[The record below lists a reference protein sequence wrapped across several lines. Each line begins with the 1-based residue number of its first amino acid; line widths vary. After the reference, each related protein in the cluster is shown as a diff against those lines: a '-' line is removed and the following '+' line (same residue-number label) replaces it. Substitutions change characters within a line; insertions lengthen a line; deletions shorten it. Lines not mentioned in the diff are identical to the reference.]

1 MRICLVLEGCYPYV
15 HGGVSTWMHSYIE
28 AMKEHEFVL
37 WVIGAKAEDRGKFVY
52 DLPSNVVEVHEV
64 FLDDALRLSGEQV
77 NEFAA
82 LQERQRMHAFGVEQ
96 VEKHIPVRAA
106 KIHQFTQI
114 CMEEYPYV
122 AYADAFHTVRS
133 MLLPVLYLMGSE
145 VPEAQIYHAI
155 STGYGGLLA
164 CLGGSINHAPV
175 LLTEHGIY
183 TREREE
189 EIISAE
195 WVLPAFRPRWIRFF
209 YMLSEQIY
217 QRAWRITS
225 LFGRAR
231 LIQIGMGAPADA
243 CQVIP
248 NGIQYERFCDIP
260 LKPDDGWVDI
270 GAVVRMAP
278 IKDVKTLIHAF
289 HELSSRVD
297 NVRLHI
303 LGGVDDQ
310 EYANECYEL
319 VEQLGV
325 RNLEFTGRVNVVEYM
340 RKLDF
345 TVLTSISEG
354 QPLSVLESFAA
365 ARPCVTTDVGC
376 CRELLEGEDGD
387 DFGIAGFYV
396 PPMYR
401 EGLSGAMERMCS
413 SRVLRETMGQIGRDR
428 VNAYYR
434 HERMLADYRRLYAD
448 TADQFGLER

>member
-1 MRICLVLEGCYPYV
+1 MRFPLDMADCWLVW
-15 HGGVSTWMHSYIE
+15 GG
-28 AMKEHEFVL
+28 
-37 WVIGAKAEDRGKFVY
+37 G
-52 DLPSNVVEVHEV
+52 
-64 FLDDALRLSGEQV
+64 
-77 NEFAA
+77 
-82 LQERQRMHAFGVEQ
+82 
-96 VEKHIPVRAA
+96 
-106 KIHQFTQI
+106 
-114 CMEEYPYV
+114 
-122 AYADAFHTVRS
+122 
-133 MLLPVLYLMGSE
+133 
-145 VPEAQIYHAI
+145 
-155 STGYGGLLA
+155 
-164 CLGGSINHAPV
+164 INHAPV

-195 WVLPAFRPRWIRFF
+195 WVSPAFRPRWIRFF

-217 QRAWRITS
+217 HRAWRITS

-231 LIQIGMGAPADA
+231 LIPIGMGAPADA

-310 EYANECYEL
+310 EYADECYEL

-376 CRELLEGEDGD
+376 CRELLEGEEGD
-387 DFGIAGFYV
+387 DFGTAGFYV

-401 EGLSGAMERMCS
+401 EGLSRAMERMCS
-413 SRVLRETMGQIGRDR
+413 SRTLRETMGQIGRNR

-434 HERMLADYRRLYAD
+434 HERMLDDYRKLYSD
-448 TADQFGLER
+448 TADQFGLNQFGLER

>member
-1 MRICLVLEGCYPYV
+1 M
-15 HGGVSTWMHSYIE
+15 S
-28 AMKEHEFVL
+28 
-37 WVIGAKAEDRGKFVY
+37 
-52 DLPSNVVEVHEV
+52 
-64 FLDDALRLSGEQV
+64 
-77 NEFAA
+77 
-82 LQERQRMHAFGVEQ
+82 
-96 VEKHIPVRAA
+96 
-106 KIHQFTQI
+106 
-114 CMEEYPYV
+114 
-122 AYADAFHTVRS
+122 
-133 MLLPVLYLMGSE
+133 
-145 VPEAQIYHAI
+145 I

-289 HELSSRVD
+289 HELHLALTMCVCIFS
-297 NVRLHI
+297 
-303 LGGVDDQ
+303 
-310 EYANECYEL
+310 A
-319 VEQLGV
+319 
-325 RNLEFTGRVNVVEYM
+325 
-340 RKLDF
+340 
-345 TVLTSISEG
+345 VLTIRSMPTNAMSLWNSWVCAI
-354 QPLSVLESFAA
+354 LSSQ
-365 ARPCVTTDVGC
+365 DV
-376 CRELLEGEDGD
+376 
-387 DFGIAGFYV
+387 
-396 PPMYR
+396 
-401 EGLSGAMERMCS
+401 
-413 SRVLRETMGQIGRDR
+413 
-428 VNAYYR
+428 
-434 HERMLADYRRLYAD
+434 
-448 TADQFGLER
+448 

>member
-64 FLDDALRLSGEQV
+64 FLDDALRLSGERAQASFTEEELRSLRELV
-77 NEFAA
+77 NLGSPDWDVLFNLFHTKGVHPLSFLQSREFID
-82 LQERQRMHAFGVEQ
+82 L
-96 VEKHIPVRAA
+96 
-106 KIHQFTQI
+106 FTQI

-122 AYADAFHTVRS
+122 AYADAFHTARS

-145 VPEAQIYHAI
+145 VPKAQIYHAI

-183 TREREE
+183 TRECEE

-217 QRAWRITS
+217 Q
-225 LFGRAR
+225 
-231 LIQIGMGAPADA
+231 
-243 CQVIP
+243 
-248 NGIQYERFCDIP
+248 RFCDIP

-310 EYANECYEL
+310 EYADECYEL

-413 SRVLRETMGQIGRDR
+413 SRVLRETMGQIGRNR

-434 HERMLADYRRLYAD
+434 HERMLDDYRRLYAD

>member
-1 MRICLVLEGCYPYV
+1 
-15 HGGVSTWMHSYIE
+15 
-28 AMKEHEFVL
+28 
-37 WVIGAKAEDRGKFVY
+37 
-52 DLPSNVVEVHEV
+52 
-64 FLDDALRLSGEQV
+64 
-77 NEFAA
+77 
-82 LQERQRMHAFGVEQ
+82 
-96 VEKHIPVRAA
+96 
-106 KIHQFTQI
+106 
-114 CMEEYPYV
+114 
-122 AYADAFHTVRS
+122 
-133 MLLPVLYLMGSE
+133 
-145 VPEAQIYHAI
+145 
-155 STGYGGLLA
+155 
-164 CLGGSINHAPV
+164 
-175 LLTEHGIY
+175 
-183 TREREE
+183 
-189 EIISAE
+189 
-195 WVLPAFRPRWIRFF
+195 
-209 YMLSEQIY
+209 
-217 QRAWRITS
+217 
-225 LFGRAR
+225 
-231 LIQIGMGAPADA
+231 MGAPADA

-260 LKPDDGWVDI
+260 SKPDDGWVDI

-310 EYANECYEL
+310 EYADECYEL

-376 CRELLEGEDGD
+376 CRELLEGEEGD
-387 DFGIAGFYV
+387 DFGTAGFYV

-401 EGLSGAMERMCS
+401 EGLSRAMERMCS
-413 SRVLRETMGQIGRDR
+413 SRTLRETMGQIGRNR

-434 HERMLADYRRLYAD
+434 HERMLDDYRKLYSD
-448 TADQFGLER
+448 TADQFGLNQFGLER